1 MNTGTELKGGFV
13 DMEIIIVL
21 ILLVFLLM
29 MVYSSKDSITKKSIL
44 NEWDSCV
51 IFYTNTHKMDL
62 WDLRYDY
69 HQNFYYF
76 QSRNGNV
83 IDNEIFL
90 SKLDGLNHLKFLE
103 DKRIIK
109 SFYINI

>member
-1 MNTGTELKGGFV
+1 MNTRTELKGGFV

-21 ILLVFLLM
+21 ILLVFLLLV
-29 MVYSSKDSITKKSIL
+29 VYSSKESIARKSIL
-44 NEWDSCV
+44 SEWDSCV
-51 IFYTNTHKMDL
+51 IFYTNNHKMDM
-62 WDLRYDY
+62 WDLKYNH

-76 QSRNGNV
+76 ESRNGNV

-90 SKLDGLNHLKFLE
+90 SKIDGLNHLKFLE
-103 DKRIIK
+103 NKRIIK